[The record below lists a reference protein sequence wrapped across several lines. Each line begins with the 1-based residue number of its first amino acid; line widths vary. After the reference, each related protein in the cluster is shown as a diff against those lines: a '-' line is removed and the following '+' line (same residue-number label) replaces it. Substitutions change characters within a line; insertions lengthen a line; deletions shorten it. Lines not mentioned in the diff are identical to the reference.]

1 MIWAFTHRA
10 ISLLNARGFFLQIL
24 SQALVKAQAS
34 DLLIATVTVNR
45 KVKQKS
51 KSIQEETFEI

>member
-1 MIWAFTHRA
+1 MRED
-10 ISLLNARGFFLQIL
+10 FFLQIL